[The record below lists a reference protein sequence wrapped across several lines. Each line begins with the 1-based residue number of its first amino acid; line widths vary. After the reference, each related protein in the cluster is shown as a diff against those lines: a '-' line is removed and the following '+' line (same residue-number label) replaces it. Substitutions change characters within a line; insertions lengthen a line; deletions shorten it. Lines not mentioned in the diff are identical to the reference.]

1 MKLINED
8 NPFENPP
15 VKTTSN
21 LPHSSVVMLTKG
33 SGDSHHRNQIMSF
46 GDDSSK
52 SIADKT
58 TERESKNTIATMR
71 TGGVGVSSQAAA
83 SATLTNHFK
92 SGNHRRMII
101 GATTG
106 VGTTSGH

>member
-15 VKTTSN
+15 VKTSSN
-21 LPHSSVVMLTKG
+21 LPHSSVVMLTKAN
-33 SGDSHHRNQIMSF
+33 GDSHHRNQIMSF

-58 TERESKNTIATMR
+58 TERESKNTNATMR
-71 TGGVGVSSQAAA
+71 TGGVGVSSSAAA
-83 SATLTNHFK
+83 SATLTAHFK
-92 SGNHRRMII
+92 SGNNRRMII
-101 GATTG
+101 GAG
-106 VGTTSGH
+106 VGTASGQ